1 MAILSN
7 TPTLGYIYIK
17 DMIIT
22 YNNIPY
28 QIQNTYTCKPYIY
41 WDYSDPYKLIFS
53 NTIIKAMAGRFYI
66 CFNESG
72 NPTLVPQTDIEI
84 TFSENLS
91 RDLISERIINFQGGG
106 GGTAADERRFA
117 AIEQSIDG
125 IKQTVGTIQENVEG
139 NSQSISTLQQ
149 TSESV
154 VANVS
159 ALDRKFNEDA
169 EAKELRDNIS
179 KALLSLQSVIGIF
192 SSDMNKYMEDN
203 RLSDIERSEIT
214 NYIDEVE
221 TSNLELN
228 IHLDTIIS
236 ALRAN
241 GQIDKAN
248 TLSTQKGLLNT
259 AITNLKTNIS
269 NSIVDEKFT
278 NAEISTIISYFSNI
292 TSKITETKNLVDE
305 YIFLGVGGDLI
316 EEVGKM
322 SVRQNQISLSVSRT
336 ESTLKNSLNLNK
348 SLIQDIIDSNNTA
361 LNNLKNCLSVIID
374 DRDVSQEEKDSLQIR
389 TDAMN
394 EAFDGLT
401 NKKDELISHA
411 LIGQTEKEELIN
423 AYDELIFKYNEMK
436 SVVNNALEDNA
447 INDTEIMDINEKT
460 NEYYALLNEIHNAM
474 CKATDIIETNTIS
487 KEISDAKNELNTEIN
502 ELDGRINDLILN
514 IDGAIVSGLIDRQ
527 EKDNILQNL
536 ETLKRE
542 KLDIDN
548 RFNEWYNSSFLYGN
562 LKESYRIV
570 YDVYV
575 NKYNTL
581 YNLSETIANKKDMV
595 TEEERLQIETAT
607 NALLSALDSFF
618 RESEVVVSTITS
630 NEINYIKSNLSKE
643 FEDINSTL
651 NILSSQLDSSFKD
664 GIITEVELKNIEF
677 TLNQIDKEY
686 YDINKIFNELYN
698 NNNLKS

>member
-7 TPTLGYIYIK
+7 TPTLGYIYFK

-53 NTIIKAMAGRFYI
+53 NTIIKAIAGRFYI

-84 TFSENLS
+84 TFSENVS
-91 RDLISERIINFQGGG
+91 RDLISERITSFQGGG
-106 GGTAADERRFA
+106 TEADEKRFT

-203 RLSDIERSEIT
+203 RLSDVERSEIT
-214 NYIDEVE
+214 SYIDEIE

-248 TLSTQKGLLNT
+248 TLSSQKGLLNT
-259 AITNLKTNIS
+259 AITNLKMNIS

-322 SVRQNQISLSVSRT
+322 SIRQNQISLSVSRT
-336 ESTLKNSLNLNK
+336 ESTLKNSLNLSK
-348 SLIQDIIDSNNTA
+348 FLILDIIASNNTA
-361 LNNLKNCLSVIID
+361 LNNLKNCLSIIID
-374 DRDVSQEEKDSLQIR
+374 DRDVSQEEKDSLQVRI
-389 TDAMN
+389 DAMN

-401 NKKDELISHA
+401 NKKDEIISHA
-411 LIGQTEKEELIN
+411 LIGQIEKEELIN
-423 AYDELIFKYNEMK
+423 IYDELISKYNEMK
-436 SVVNNALEDNA
+436 SVINNALEDNA
-447 INDTEIMDINEKT
+447 INDTEIIDINEKT
-460 NEYYALLNEIHNAM
+460 NKYYTLLNEIHNAM
-474 CKATDIIETNTIS
+474 CKAIDVIETNAIS
-487 KEISDAKNELNTEIN
+487 KEIADAKGELNAEIN
-502 ELDGRINDLILN
+502 ELDNRINNLILN
-514 IDGAIVSGLIDRQ
+514 IDGAVVSGLIDKQ

-548 RFNEWYNSSFLYGN
+548 RFNEWYSSSFLYGN

-570 YDVYV
+570 YNVYV
-575 NKYNTL
+575 DKYNTL

-595 TEEERLQIETAT
+595 TEEERLQIEVAT

-618 RESEVVVSTITS
+618 RESEVVISTITS
-630 NEINYIKSNLSKE
+630 NEINYIKSNLSRE

-651 NILSSQLDSSFKD
+651 NILNSQLDSSFKD

>member
-1 MAILSN
+1 
-7 TPTLGYIYIK
+7 
-17 DMIIT
+17 MIIT

-41 WDYSDPYKLIFS
+41 WDYNDPYKLIFS
-53 NTIIKAMAGRFYI
+53 NTIIKAIAGRFYI

-84 TFSENLS
+84 TFSENVS
-91 RDLISERIINFQGGG
+91 RDLISERITNFQGGG
-106 GGTAADERRFA
+106 TEADERRFT

-214 NYIDEVE
+214 SYIDEVE

-228 IHLDTIIS
+228 IYLDTIIS

-259 AITNLKTNIS
+259 AITNLKINIS

-278 NAEISTIISYFSNI
+278 NAEISAIISYFSNI

-322 SVRQNQISLSVSRT
+322 SVRQNQISLSVSKT
-336 ESTLKNSLNLNK
+336 ESALKNSLNLSK
-348 SLIQDIIDSNNTA
+348 SLIQDIIDSNNTT
-361 LNNLKNCLSVIID
+361 LNNFKNCLSIIID
-374 DRDVSQEEKDSLQIR
+374 DRDVSQEEKDSLQVR
-389 TDAMN
+389 VDTMN
-394 EAFDGLT
+394 EAFDSLT
-401 NKKDELISHA
+401 NKKDEIISHA
-411 LIGQTEKEELIN
+411 LIGQAEKEELIN
-423 AYDELIFKYNEMK
+423 IYAELIFKYDEMK
-436 SVVNNALEDNA
+436 SVVNNALENNA

-474 CKATDIIETNTIS
+474 CKAMDIIETNTIS
-487 KEISDAKNELNTEIN
+487 KEISDAKRELNTEIN
-502 ELDGRINDLILN
+502 ELDNRINDLILN
-514 IDGAIVSGLIDRQ
+514 IDGAVVSGLIDKQ
-527 EKDNILQNL
+527 EKDSILQNL

-548 RFNEWYNSSFLYGN
+548 RFNEWYSSSFLYGN
-562 LKESYRIV
+562 LKESYRMT
-570 YDVYV
+570 YNVYV

-651 NILSSQLDSSFKD
+651 NILNSQLDSSFKD

-698 NNNLKS
+698 NDNLKS

>member
-41 WDYSDPYKLIFS
+41 WDYNDPYKLIFS
-53 NTIIKAMAGRFYI
+53 NTIIKAIAGRFYI

-84 TFSENLS
+84 TFSENVS
-91 RDLISERIINFQGGG
+91 RDLISERITNFQGGG
-106 GGTAADERRFA
+106 TEADERRFT

-192 SSDMNKYMEDN
+192 SSDMNEYMEDN
-203 RLSDIERSEIT
+203 RLSDVERSEIT
-214 NYIDEVE
+214 SYIDEIE

-236 ALRAN
+236 SLRAN

-259 AITNLKTNIS
+259 AITNLKMNIS

-336 ESTLKNSLNLNK
+336 ESTLKNSLNLSK

-361 LNNLKNCLSVIID
+361 LNNLKNCLSIIID
-374 DRDVSQEEKDSLQIR
+374 DRDVSQEEKDSLQVRID
-389 TDAMN
+389 TMN

-401 NKKDELISHA
+401 NKKDEIISHA

-423 AYDELIFKYNEMK
+423 IYDELIFKYDEMK
-436 SVVNNALEDNA
+436 SVVNNALENNA
-447 INDTEIMDINEKT
+447 INDTEIIDINEKT

-474 CKATDIIETNTIS
+474 CKAMDIIETNTIS
-487 KEISDAKNELNTEIN
+487 KEISDAKRELNTEIN
-502 ELDGRINDLILN
+502 ELDNRINNLILN
-514 IDGAIVSGLIDRQ
+514 IDGAVVSGLIDKQ

-548 RFNEWYNSSFLYGN
+548 RFNEWYSSSFLYGN
-562 LKESYRIV
+562 LKESYRIT
-570 YDVYV
+570 YNVYV
-575 NKYNTL
+575 DKYNTL
-581 YNLSETIANKKDMV
+581 YNLSETIANKEDMV

-698 NNNLKS
+698 NSNLKS

>member
-53 NTIIKAMAGRFYI
+53 NTIIKAIAGRFYI

-84 TFSENLS
+84 TFSENVS
-91 RDLISERIINFQGGG
+91 RDLISERITNFQGGG
-106 GGTAADERRFA
+106 TEADERRFT

-169 EAKELRDNIS
+169 EAKEFRDNIS

-192 SSDMNKYMEDN
+192 SSDMNEYMEDN
-203 RLSDIERSEIT
+203 RLSDVERSEIT

-259 AITNLKTNIS
+259 AITNLKMNIS
-269 NSIVDEKFT
+269 SSIADEKFT

-336 ESTLKNSLNLNK
+336 ESTLKNSLNLSK

-389 TDAMN
+389 IDAMN
-394 EAFDGLT
+394 EAFDSLT
-401 NKKDELISHA
+401 NKKDEIISHA

-423 AYDELIFKYNEMK
+423 IYDELIFKYDEMK

-502 ELDGRINDLILN
+502 ELDDRINDLILN
-514 IDGAIVSGLIDRQ
+514 IDGAVVSGLIDKQ

-562 LKESYRIV
+562 LKENYRII
-570 YDVYV
+570 YNVYV
-575 NKYNTL
+575 NKYNAL

-698 NNNLKS
+698 NSNLKS

>member
-53 NTIIKAMAGRFYI
+53 NTVIKAMAGRFYI
-66 CFNESG
+66 CFNDKG

-84 TFSENLS
+84 TFSENVS
-91 RDLISERIINFQGGG
+91 RDLISERITSFQGGG
-106 GGTAADERRFA
+106 TEADEKRFT

-192 SSDMNKYMEDN
+192 SSDMNEYMEDN
-203 RLSDIERSEIT
+203 RLSDVERSEIT
-214 NYIDEVE
+214 SYIDEIE

-236 ALRAN
+236 SLRAN

-259 AITNLKTNIS
+259 AITNLKMNIS

-336 ESTLKNSLNLNK
+336 ESTLKNSLNLSK

-361 LNNLKNCLSVIID
+361 LNNLKNCLSIIID
-374 DRDVSQEEKDSLQIR
+374 DRDVSQEEKDSLQVRID
-389 TDAMN
+389 TMN

-401 NKKDELISHA
+401 NKKDEIISHA

-423 AYDELIFKYNEMK
+423 IYDELIFKYDEMK
-436 SVVNNALEDNA
+436 SVVNNALENNA

-474 CKATDIIETNTIS
+474 CKAMDIIETNTIS

-502 ELDGRINDLILN
+502 ELDNRINDLILN
-514 IDGAIVSGLIDRQ
+514 IDDAVISGLIDKQ

-548 RFNEWYNSSFLYGN
+548 RFNEWYSSSFLYGN
-562 LKESYRIV
+562 LKESYRII
-570 YDVYV
+570 YNVYV
-575 NKYNTL
+575 DKYNTL